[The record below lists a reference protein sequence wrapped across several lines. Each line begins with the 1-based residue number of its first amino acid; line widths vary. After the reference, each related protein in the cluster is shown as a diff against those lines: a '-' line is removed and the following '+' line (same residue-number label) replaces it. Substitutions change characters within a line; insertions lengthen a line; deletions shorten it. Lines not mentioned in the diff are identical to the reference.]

1 LVFGALVPLAFGAG
15 LVAGAF
21 LLLPALVFGAFGLAA
36 FLPDEALD
44 FGCFLSLAGVACL
57 AGEAAGWAAGVAA
70 GVAAGASATG
80 ALVLAFGVLGAFDVL
95 GAFVALVLGVL
106 AFGALVVFGL
116 LEDWALD
123 FD

>member
-1 LVFGALVPLAFGAG
+1 MVFGALVPLAFGAG

-70 GVAAGASATG
+70 GASATG